1 MSDSVKN
8 IRANVYL
15 NDKTAG
21 KTLRQLNAESRRLRN
36 QLQHLPRDSK
46 RFADASREFRKVRAE
61 LNKTNKELYAVDSGL
76 SRLANGV
83 NKYFN
88 LVITAMAALT
98 GIIFTIKNYISSSG
112 ELSDLRADV
121 RKTTELTTEEMNEL
135 QKHFDNLNTRTS
147 RKELLELTAQA
158 GKLGE
163 RGVKDLASFVEQ
175 ANKIKVALAE
185 DLGADAV
192 LKIGKMADIFEI
204 DMERIGSGINK
215 VADSSKASAPY
226 LTEWLSRLGG
236 IAKATEISAG
246 DVLGYGATLDELGL
260 KVEMSSTALNG
271 FFADF
276 LKNTE
281 TFGRAAG
288 FANGELSKLIGEK
301 GTNEGFLT
309 FLERLK
315 ESSSSSQD
323 FMRKLEAVGITGD
336 RGSQVFLALSQNLEK
351 VRDRQKLANEEI
363 ATGSSITDEYNRK
376 NETLQ
381 ANLQKLGRYLRSKFI
396 NSSALKFLEDM
407 ARAAAKYVQ
416 VPLSKQI
423 EEERLELRRL
433 QFKLQDVRLEQ
444 DERIKIIDSL
454 KARYPG
460 YLEFVDSETISNEEL
475 SEALRK
481 VNEQLK
487 NRRVLQEQQEEVDA
501 NQEGLDRARI
511 KSEELLDRVRLQ
523 LAKVADAKGV
533 DTSNMNLT
541 DPRHIIHEAQI
552 LFKKYGSELGDL
564 WSEAHKL
571 GQLAG
576 EYTSHQKVIFAWE
589 EQLNEALAERD
600 RRVKILGVN
609 LKETEKA
616 IANGEKSDLEQ
627 RGAALAHKLGVEAN
641 ALLLEYYRSDFKS
654 FQSFEAEKLKAA
666 GLLNEEKGKLLDEE
680 LSVQSDERR
689 KAQEQ
694 IKDFLAQFNDDEVT
708 QVRAKFEKML
718 ALAEKHGLDRRALEE
733 AMDSELQQLKLEKE
747 QEDYEA
753 EQSRLKSLAESSL
766 RQMWEY
772 EQGLILEQ
780 AAAEELSQEELN
792 DRLYNAELEHL
803 QRMLDAR
810 RTLGEDTL
818 DLEKKIAQMRA
829 GLTEQKLGADEKERQ
844 SMIKSM
850 FLTRAQGNAESSA
863 SDAVIGAIRERL
875 KAYLAEYIAKSLI
888 SALGTGPFAAL
899 IAPVVAA
906 GAGALFSS
914 LLPSF
919 NTGGYTGVGI
929 GLKDPNLPSRNIAGI
944 VHDDE
949 YVVASEELRQPDIAQ
964 LVQVIENVRLA
975 RNGGGSA
982 LAQSSKKAA
991 GPKVPS
997 PKGNPVSQNNEL
1009 LKVNAG
1015 ILKLLEKLD
1024 KHGLKAVADQRFRRD
1039 MELLQAEDEFIKSK
1053 SQL

>member
-46 RFADASREFRKVRAE
+46 RFADASKEFRKVRAE
-61 LNKTNKELYAVDSGL
+61 LHKTNRELYAVDSGL

-88 LVITAMAALT
+88 LAVAGVAALT
-98 GIIFTIKNYISSSG
+98 GVIFTIKNYISSSG

-121 RKTTELTTEEMNEL
+121 QKTTELTTDQMNEL

-147 RKELLELTAQA
+147 RKELLKLTAQA
-158 GKLGE
+158 GKLGV
-163 RGVKDLASFVEQ
+163 RGVKDLANFVEQ
-175 ANKIKVALAE
+175 ANKINVALGE

-192 LKIGKMADIFEI
+192 LKIGKMADIFQI

-215 VADSSKASAPY
+215 IADSSKASAPY

-281 TFGRAAG
+281 TFGQAAG

-315 ESSSSSQD
+315 EGSSSSQD

-351 VRDRQKLANEEI
+351 VRNRQKLANEEI
-363 ATGSSITDEYNRK
+363 ATGNSITDEYNRK

-381 ANLQKLGRYLRSKFI
+381 ANLQKVGRYLRSKFI
-396 NSSALKFLEDM
+396 NSSALRFMEDM
-407 ARAAAKYVQ
+407 ASAAAKYVQ

-423 EEERLELRRL
+423 EEERLEMRKL
-433 QFKLQDVRLEQ
+433 QFKLQDVRLEH
-444 DERIKIIDSL
+444 DERVKIIETL
-454 KARYPG
+454 KERYPG
-460 YLEFVDSETISNEEL
+460 YLGFIDAETISNEEL
-475 SEALRK
+475 SEALKK
-481 VNEQLK
+481 VNEQLN

-501 NQEGLDRARI
+501 NQEGLDRARL

-523 LAKVADAKGV
+523 LAKVADAKGL
-533 DTSNMNLT
+533 DTSNWDLS
-541 DPRHIIHEAQI
+541 DPRQLIHQAQI
-552 LFKKYGSELGDL
+552 LFNKYGTEVADL

-571 GQLAG
+571 GSLAT
-576 EYTSHQKVIFAWE
+576 EYSDHQKVIYAWE
-589 EQLNEALAERD
+589 QQLNEALTERE
-600 RRVKILGVN
+600 RRMKILGVT
-609 LKETEKA
+609 LEETEKNLA
-616 IANGEKSDLEQ
+616 SGGKSDLEQ
-627 RGAALAHKLGVEAN
+627 KGAALAHKLGVEAN
-641 ALLLEYYRSDFKS
+641 ALMLEYYRSDYKNFKS
-654 FQSFEAEKLKAA
+654 FETDKLKAA
-666 GLLNEEKGKLLDEE
+666 GLFTDEKAKLLDEE
-680 LSVQSDERR
+680 LKVQSDERR

-694 IKDFLAQFNDDEVT
+694 IKEFLAQFNDDEVA
-708 QVRAKFEKML
+708 QVKAKFEKML

-733 AMDSELQQLKLEKE
+733 AMEKELQQLKLEHA
-747 QEDYEA
+747 QSDYES
-753 EQSRLKSLAESSL
+753 EQNRLKSLAESSL

-780 AAAEELSQEELN
+780 AAAEQLSQEELN
-792 DRLYNAELEHL
+792 RLLYNAELAHL
-803 QRMLDAR
+803 ERMLEAR
-810 RTLGEDTL
+810 RSMGEETLE
-818 DLEKKIAQMRA
+818 LEKKIAEMRT
-829 GLTEQKLGADEKERQ
+829 GLSERKLSADEKERE
-844 SMIKSM
+844 SMVKSM
-850 FLTRAQGNAESSA
+850 FLTTAQGNAESDASSA
-863 SDAVIGAIRERL
+863 VLNAIRERL

-888 SALGTGPFAAL
+888 SALGSGPLAAFAA
-899 IAPVVAA
+899 PVIAA

-914 LLPSF
+914 FIPSF
-919 NTGGYTGVGI
+919 ATGGYTGVGI
-929 GLKDPNLPSRNIAGI
+929 GLKDPNLPSRNIAGF

-964 LVQVIENVRLA
+964 LVRIIENVRQA
-975 RNGGGSA
+975 RNGGASA
-982 LAQSSKKAA
+982 PSPKSALSSVPTLAQSSQGTGDTQILA
-991 GPKVPS
+991 
-997 PKGNPVSQNNEL
+997 
-1009 LKVNAG
+1009 VNTKL
-1015 ILKLLEKLD
+1015 LKLLEKLD
-1024 KHGLKAVADQRFRRD
+1024 KQGLKAVADQRFRRD
-1039 MELLQAEDEFIKSK
+1039 LELLESEDEFIKSK

>member
-21 KTLRQLNAESRRLRN
+21 KTLRQLNAESKRLRN

-46 RFADASREFRKVRAE
+46 RFADASKEFRKVRAE
-61 LNKTNKELYAVDSGL
+61 LQKTNKELYAVDSGL

-88 LVITAMAALT
+88 LAVAGVAALT
-98 GIIFTIKNYISSSG
+98 GVIFTIKNYISSAG

-121 RKTTELTTEEMNEL
+121 QKTTELTNEEMNEL

-158 GKLGE
+158 GKLGV

-175 ANKIKVALAE
+175 ANKINVALGE

-192 LKIGKMADIFEI
+192 LKIGKMADIFQI

-236 IAKATEISAG
+236 ISKATEISAG

-315 ESSSSSQD
+315 EGSSSSQD

-396 NSSALKFLEDM
+396 NSSALRFMEDM

-416 VPLSKQI
+416 VPLSEQI
-423 EEERLELRRL
+423 EEERLEMRKL
-433 QFKLQDVRLEQ
+433 QFKLQDVRLEH
-444 DERIKIIDSL
+444 DERVKIIETL
-454 KARYPG
+454 KERYPG
-460 YLEFVDSETISNEEL
+460 YLGFIDAETISNEEL
-475 SEALRK
+475 SEALKK
-481 VNEQLK
+481 VNEQLN

-501 NQEGLDRARI
+501 NQEGLDRARL

-523 LAKVADAKGV
+523 LAKVADAKGL
-533 DTSNMNLT
+533 DSSNWDLS
-541 DPRHIIHEAQI
+541 DPRQLIHQAQI
-552 LFKKYGSELGDL
+552 LFNKYGTEVADL
-564 WSEAHKL
+564 WSDAHKL
-571 GQLAG
+571 GALAT
-576 EYTSHQKVIFAWE
+576 EYSDHQKVIYAWE
-589 EQLNEALAERD
+589 QQLNEALAERE
-600 RRVKILGVN
+600 RRMKILGVT
-609 LKETEKA
+609 LEETEKNLA
-616 IANGEKSDLEQ
+616 SGGKSELEQ
-627 RGAALAHKLGVEAN
+627 KGAALAHKLGVEAN
-641 ALLLEYYRSDFKS
+641 ALMLEYYRSDYKNFKS
-654 FQSFEAEKLKAA
+654 FERDKLKAA
-666 GLLNEEKGKLLDEE
+666 GLFTDEKAKLLDEE

-694 IKDFLAQFNDDEVT
+694 IKEFLAQFNDDEVA
-708 QVRAKFEKML
+708 QVKAKFEKML
-718 ALAEKHGLDRRALEE
+718 ALAEKHGLDRRALEV
-733 AMDSELQQLKLEKE
+733 AMDQELQQVKLEKA
-747 QEDYEA
+747 QSDFEA

-766 RQMWEY
+766 QQLWEH
-772 EQGLILEQ
+772 EQGLILDQ
-780 AAAEELSQEELN
+780 AAAEQLSQEELN
-792 DRLYNAELEHL
+792 NLLYNAEIAHLE
-803 QRMLDAR
+803 RMLDAR
-810 RTLGEDTL
+810 RTMGEETL
-818 DLEKKIAQMRA
+818 ELEKKIAEMRA
-829 GLTEQKLGADEKERQ
+829 GLSERKLSADEKERE
-844 SMIKSM
+844 SMVKSM
-850 FLTRAQGNAESSA
+850 FLTTAQGNAESDAASA
-863 SDAVIGAIRERL
+863 VLNAIRERI
-875 KAYLAEYIAKSLI
+875 KGYLAEYIAKSLL
-888 SALGTGPFAAL
+888 SALGTGPLAAFAA
-899 IAPVVAA
+899 PVIAA

-914 LLPSF
+914 FVPSF
-919 NTGGYTGVGI
+919 ATGGYTGVGI
-929 GLKDPNLPSRNIAGI
+929 GLKDPNLPSRKIAGF

-964 LVQVIENVRLA
+964 LVRVIENVRQA
-975 RNGGGSA
+975 RTGGSPA
-982 LAQSSKKAA
+982 TSAKTSLPQVLTTQKPNSSKSDSA
-991 GPKVPS
+991 
-997 PKGNPVSQNNEL
+997 L
-1009 LKVNAG
+1009 LLVNTKL
-1015 ILKLLEKLD
+1015 LKLLEKLD
-1024 KHGLKAVADQRFRRD
+1024 KQGLKAVADQRFRRD
-1039 MELLQAEDEFIKSK
+1039 LELLQSEDEFIKSK
-1053 SQL
+1053 SQI

>member
-61 LNKTNKELYAVDSGL
+61 LNKTNKELYAVDTGL

-88 LVITAMAALT
+88 LAVAGMAALT
-98 GIIFTIKNYISSSG
+98 GVIFTIKNYISSAG

-121 RKTTELTTEEMNEL
+121 QKTTELTTDQMNEL
-135 QKHFDNLNTRTS
+135 QQHFDNLNTRTS

-163 RGVKDLASFVEQ
+163 RGVKNLASFVEQ
-175 ANKIKVALAE
+175 ANKINVALGE

-288 FANGELSKLIGEK
+288 FANGELSKLIGQK
-301 GTNEGFLT
+301 GTNEGFIT

-315 ESSSSSQD
+315 ESSSSAQD
-323 FMRKLEAVGITGD
+323 FMRKLEAVGVTGD

-351 VRDRQKLANEEI
+351 VRQRQKLANDEI
-363 ATGSSITDEYNRK
+363 AAGTSITDEYNRK
-376 NETLQ
+376 NDTLQ
-381 ANLQKLGRYLRSKFI
+381 ANLQKVGRFLRSKFI
-396 NSSALKFLEDM
+396 NSSALRFMEDM
-407 ARAAAKYVQ
+407 ATAAAKYVQ

-423 EEERLELRRL
+423 EEERLEMRKL

-444 DERIKIIDSL
+444 DERIKIIETL
-454 KARYPG
+454 KERYPG
-460 YLEFVDSETISNEEL
+460 YLGFIDAETISNEKL
-475 SEALRK
+475 NDALKK
-481 VNEQLK
+481 VNQQLS

-501 NQEGLDRARI
+501 NQEELDRARL

-523 LAKVADAKGV
+523 LAKVADAKGF
-533 DTSNMNLT
+533 DTSDMNLS
-541 DPRHIIHEAQI
+541 DPRQVIHAAQV
-552 LFKKYGSELGDL
+552 LFNKYGTEVADL

-571 GQLAG
+571 GNLAT
-576 EYTSHQKVIFAWE
+576 EYSDHQKVIYAWE
-589 EQLNEALAERD
+589 QQLNEALAERE
-600 RRVKILGVN
+600 RRVKILGVT
-609 LKETEKA
+609 LKETEEA
-616 IANGEKSDLEQ
+616 ITSGGKTELEQ
-627 RGAALAHKLGVEAN
+627 KGAALAHKLGIEAN
-641 ALLLEYYRSDFKS
+641 ALMLEYYRSDYKNFKN
-654 FQSFEAEKLKAA
+654 FETDKLKAA
-666 GLLNEEKGKLLDEE
+666 GLFSEEREKLLDEE
-680 LSVQSDERR
+680 LTVQTDERR
-689 KAQEQ
+689 KVQEQ
-694 IKDFLAQFNDDEVT
+694 VKEFLAQFNNDEIA
-708 QVRAKFEKML
+708 QVKAKFEKML
-718 ALAEKHGLDRRALEE
+718 ALAEKHGLDRRALEQ
-733 AMDSELQQLKLEKE
+733 AMDQELQQLRLKKA
-747 QEDYEA
+747 QSDYEA

-780 AAAEELSQEELN
+780 AAAEQLSQEELN
-792 DRLYNAELEHL
+792 QLLYNAELAHL
-803 QRMLDAR
+803 ERMLEAR
-810 RTLGEDTL
+810 RTMGEETL
-818 DLEKKIAQMRA
+818 ELEKKIAKMRA
-829 GLTEQKLGADEKERQ
+829 DLSERKLSADEKERQ
-844 SMIKSM
+844 SMVKSM
-850 FLTRAQGNAESSA
+850 FLTTAQGNAESDA
-863 SDAVIGAIRERL
+863 SSTVLNAIRERL

-888 SALGTGPFAAL
+888 SALGAGPLAAFAAPIL
-899 IAPVVAA
+899 AA

-914 LLPSF
+914 FIPSF
-919 NTGGYTGVGI
+919 ATGGYTGVGI
-929 GLKDPNLPSRNIAGI
+929 GLKDPNLPSRNIAGF

-964 LVQVIENVRLA
+964 LVRVIENVRQSRTGSVPTSA
-975 RNGGGSA
+975 SRSSIPVASTASPAAAPNGA
-982 LAQSSKKAA
+982 DT
-991 GPKVPS
+991 
-997 PKGNPVSQNNEL
+997 EL
-1009 LKVNAG
+1009 LMINTKL
-1015 ILKLLEKLD
+1015 LKLLDKLD
-1024 KHGLKAVADQRFRRD
+1024 KQGLKAVADQRFRRD
-1039 MELLQAEDEFIKSK
+1039 LELLQSEDEFIKSK

>member
-21 KTLRQLNAESRRLRN
+21 KTLRQLNAESKRLRN

-46 RFADASREFRKVRAE
+46 RFADASKEFRKVRAE
-61 LNKTNKELYAVDSGL
+61 LQKTNKELYAVDSGL

-88 LVITAMAALT
+88 LAVAGVAALT
-98 GIIFTIKNYISSSG
+98 GVIFTIKNYISSSG

-121 RKTTELTTEEMNEL
+121 QKTTELTTDQMNEL

-158 GKLGE
+158 GKLGV

-175 ANKIKVALAE
+175 ANKINVALGE

-192 LKIGKMADIFEI
+192 LKIGKMADIFQI

-281 TFGRAAG
+281 TFGQAAG

-315 ESSSSSQD
+315 EGSSSSQD

-363 ATGSSITDEYNRK
+363 ATGNSITDEYNRK

-396 NSSALKFLEDM
+396 NSSALRFMEDM

-423 EEERLELRRL
+423 EEERLEMRKL

-444 DERIKIIDSL
+444 DERIKIIETL
-454 KARYPG
+454 KERYPG
-460 YLEFVDSETISNEEL
+460 YLGFIDAETISNEEL
-475 SEALRK
+475 SEALKK
-481 VNEQLK
+481 VNEQLN
-487 NRRVLQEQQEEVDA
+487 NRRVLQEQQEEVEA
-501 NQEGLDRARI
+501 NQEGLDRARL

-523 LAKVADAKGV
+523 LAKVADAKGL
-533 DTSNMNLT
+533 DTSNWDLS
-541 DPRHIIHEAQI
+541 DPRQLIHQAQI
-552 LFKKYGSELGDL
+552 LFNKYGTEVADL
-564 WSEAHKL
+564 WSDAHKL
-571 GQLAG
+571 GSLATQ
-576 EYTSHQKVIFAWE
+576 YSDHQKVIYAWE
-589 EQLNEALAERD
+589 QQLNEALAERE
-600 RRVKILGVN
+600 RRMKILGVT
-609 LKETEKA
+609 LEETEKNLA
-616 IANGEKSDLEQ
+616 SGGKSELEQ
-627 RGAALAHKLGVEAN
+627 KGAALAHKLGVEAN
-641 ALLLEYYRSDFKS
+641 ALMLEYYRSDYKNFKS
-654 FQSFEAEKLKAA
+654 FETDKLKAA
-666 GLLNEEKGKLLDEE
+666 GLFTEEKAKLLDET
-680 LSVQSDERR
+680 LSEESDERR

-694 IKDFLAQFNDDEVT
+694 IKEFLAQFNDDEVA
-708 QVRAKFEKML
+708 QVKAKFEKML
-718 ALAEKHGLDRRALEE
+718 ALAQKHGLDRRALEA
-733 AMDSELQQLKLEKE
+733 AMDQELQQLRLEKA
-747 QEDYEA
+747 QSDFEA

-766 RQMWEY
+766 QQLWEH
-772 EQGLILEQ
+772 EQGLILDQ
-780 AAAEELSQEELN
+780 AAVEQLSQEELN
-792 DRLYNAELEHL
+792 NLLYNAEIAHLE
-803 QRMLDAR
+803 RMLEAR
-810 RTLGEDTL
+810 RTMGEETL
-818 DLEKKIAQMRA
+818 ELEKKIAEMRA
-829 GLTEQKLGADEKERQ
+829 GLSERKLSADEKERE
-844 SMIKSM
+844 SMVKSM
-850 FLTRAQGNAESSA
+850 FLTAAQGNAESDATSA
-863 SDAVIGAIRERL
+863 VLNAIRERL
-875 KAYLAEYIAKSLI
+875 KAYLAEYIAKSLL
-888 SALGTGPFAAL
+888 SALGTGPLAAFV
-899 IAPVVAA
+899 APVIAA

-914 LLPSF
+914 FVPSF
-919 NTGGYTGVGI
+919 ATGGYTGVGI
-929 GLKDPNLPSRNIAGI
+929 GLKDPNLPSRKIAGF

-964 LVQVIENVRLA
+964 LVQIIENVRQA
-975 RNGGGSA
+975 RTGGASA
-982 LAQSSKKAA
+982 PSSKTSSSPIAAVPKAT
-991 GPKVPS
+991 PSKVDS
-997 PKGNPVSQNNEL
+997 EL
-1009 LKVNAG
+1009 LLVNTK
-1015 ILKLLEKLD
+1015 LLQLLEKLD
-1024 KHGLKAVADQRFRRD
+1024 KQGLKAVADQRFRRD
-1039 MELLQAEDEFIKSK
+1039 LELLQSEDEFIKSK
-1053 SQL
+1053 SQI

>member
-21 KTLRQLNAESRRLRN
+21 KTLRQLNSESKRLRN

-46 RFADASREFRKVRAE
+46 RFADAAKEFRKVRSE

-88 LVITAMAALT
+88 LAVAGVAALT
-98 GIIFTIKNYISSSG
+98 GVIFTIKNYISSSG

-121 RKTTELTTEEMNEL
+121 QKTTELTTNEMNEL

-158 GKLGE
+158 GKLGV

-175 ANKIKVALAE
+175 ANKINVALGE

-192 LKIGKMADIFEI
+192 LKIGKMADIFQI

-281 TFGRAAG
+281 TFGKAAG

-351 VRDRQKLANEEI
+351 VRERQKLANNEI
-363 ATGSSITDEYNRK
+363 ATGTSITDEYNRK

-396 NSSALKFLEDM
+396 NSSALRFMEDL

-423 EEERLELRRL
+423 EEERLEMRKL

-444 DERIKIIDSL
+444 DERIKIIETL
-454 KARYPG
+454 KERYPG
-460 YLEFVDSETISNEEL
+460 YLGFIDAETISNEEL
-475 SEALRK
+475 SEALKK
-481 VNEQLK
+481 VNEQLN

-501 NQEGLDRARI
+501 NQEGLDRARL

-523 LAKVADAKGV
+523 LAKVADAQGV
-533 DTSNMNLT
+533 DTSKMDLS
-541 DPRHIIHEAQI
+541 DPRQVIHEARI
-552 LFKKYGSELGDL
+552 LFTKYGDEVREL
-564 WSEAHKL
+564 WSDAHKL

-576 EYTSHQKVIFAWE
+576 DYTRHQKVVYAWE
-589 EQLNEALAERD
+589 QQLNEALAEREK
-600 RRVKILGVN
+600 RMKILGVT
-609 LKETEKA
+609 LEETEQI
-616 IANGEKSDLEQ
+616 IASGGKSALEQ
-627 RGAALAHKLGVEAN
+627 KGAALAHKLGVDAN
-641 ALLLEYYRSDFKS
+641 ALLLEYYRSDYKN
-654 FQSFEAEKLKAA
+654 FQSFETEKLKAA
-666 GLLNEEKGKLLDEE
+666 GLLTEEKERLLDEE
-680 LSVQSDERR
+680 LQVQTDERR
-689 KAQEQ
+689 KAEEQ
-694 IKDFLAQFNDDEVT
+694 IKEFLAQFNNDEIA
-708 QVRAKFEKML
+708 QVKLKFEKML
-718 ALAEKHGLDRRALEE
+718 ALAEKHGLDRRALEL
-733 AMDSELQQLKLEKE
+733 AMDRELRQLKLEQE
-747 QEDYEA
+747 QNDFEA
-753 EQSRLKSLAESSL
+753 EQNRLKSLAENSL
-766 RQMWEY
+766 RQLWEH
-772 EQGLILEQ
+772 EQALILEQ
-780 AAAEELSQEELN
+780 ATAEEISQEELN
-792 DRLYNAELEHL
+792 RRLYDAELAHL
-803 QRMLDAR
+803 ERMLDAR
-810 RTLGEDTL
+810 KTMGEETIE
-818 DLEKKIAQMRA
+818 LEKRITQMRL
-829 GLTEQKLGADEKERQ
+829 GLSERKLSADERERE
-844 SMIKSM
+844 SITRSM
-850 FLTRAQGNAESSA
+850 FLTTAQGNAESEASA
-863 SDAVIGAIRERL
+863 LVLNAIRERL

-888 SALGTGPFAAL
+888 SALGTGPLAAL
-899 IAPVVAA
+899 AAPVLAA

-914 LLPSF
+914 FVPSF
-919 NTGGYTGVGI
+919 ATGGYTGVGI
-929 GLKDPNLPSRNIAGI
+929 GLKDPNLPSRNIAGF

-964 LVQVIENVRLA
+964 LVRVIENVRQA
-975 RNGGGSA
+975 RMGSSVA
-982 LAQSSKKAA
+982 SS
-991 GPKVPS
+991 PKTLPS
-997 PKGNPVSQNNEL
+997 PSPSSSVIPTDKSSSDL
-1009 LKVNAG
+1009 LAVNTKL
-1015 ILKLLEKLD
+1015 LKLLDKLD
-1024 KHGLKAVADQRFRRD
+1024 KQGLKAVADQRFRRD
-1039 MELLQAEDEFIKSK
+1039 LELLQTEDEFIKSK